1 MWSSTTRRRFLTG
14 TAATG
19 LLATSGQCLA
29 GAAGGPQVRIRREIH
44 GLAATG
50 PEITALK
57 RGIAAMQA
65 RPASDPTSWLFQ
77 ANIHG
82 TDDSLPPGSG
92 PWNDTWS
99 TCQHGSF
106 FFLSWHRM
114 YLYYFERILRA
125 ASNDPSFTLPYW
137 DYDSPAR
144 RALPE
149 VFRQPANTTNPLF
162 VAARSRSIN
171 VGQPLPTSATGASQ
185 ALATLN
191 FASATGSGAS
201 FGGQTL
207 SAPSHFDGPPGRL
220 ESQPHNVIHVSLG
233 GNGGWMADPNLAARD
248 PIFWLHHAN
257 IDRLWS
263 KWLAQGGGRAN
274 PTSGPWVSAI
284 FSFVDETGATVRL
297 TGADVVDSARQLL
310 YRYDD
315 EPVAVAVAVA
325 AAGATESGQMVS
337 PAPSRVLAATPAT
350 ESATRLGPRDATI
363 VLAPRVEGGPESA
376 VAPGRPAV
384 LSFDDIAYRRPVGFY
399 YEVYI
404 NRPANAPA
412 DPEGPYYAGNL
423 AFFALGHKGPEG
435 VSGARLT
442 LDAGPVLAEQI
453 RLGLWRGGE
462 VKVDLH
468 PVGVEAAEAES
479 AAPLATIGQI
489 RLLGN

>member
-1 MWSSTTRRRFLTG
+1 MWISTTRRRFLEG
-14 TAATG
+14 AAAMAFST
-19 LLATSGQCLA
+19 TSGKCLA
-29 GAAGGPQVRIRREIH
+29 GGGGNTPVRIRREIY
-44 GLAATG
+44 GLAADG
-50 PEITALK
+50 PEIGALK
-57 RGIAAMQA
+57 RGIAAMRA
-65 RPASDPTSWLFQ
+65 RPAEDPTSWLFQ

-82 TDDSLPPGSG
+82 TDDSPPPGSG
-92 PWNDTWS
+92 PWDETWS

-114 YLYYFERILRA
+114 YLYFFERILRA
-125 ASNDPSFTLPYW
+125 ASNDPNLTLPYW
-137 DYDSPAR
+137 DYDSSAR

-149 VFRQPANTTNPLF
+149 AFRQPANATNPLF
-162 VAARSRSIN
+162 VAARRGSIN
-171 VGQPLPTSATGASQ
+171 AGQPLPASATGAAQ

-207 SAPSHFDGPPGRL
+207 PTPSHFNGPPGRL

-233 GNGGWMADPNLAARD
+233 GNGWMADPNLAARD

-257 IDRLWS
+257 IDRLWNR
-263 KWLAQGGGRAN
+263 WLAQGGGRGN
-274 PTSGPWVSAI
+274 PTSGPWTIAT
-284 FSFVDETGATVRL
+284 FSFVDETGAIVRM
-297 TGADVVDSARQLL
+297 TGTDVIDSARQLF

-315 EPVAVAVAVA
+315 EPVAVA
-325 AAGATESGQMVS
+325 AAGATESEAMIP
-337 PAPSRVLAATPAT
+337 PAPSRVLAATAAT
-350 ESATRLGPRDATI
+350 EAGTRLGPRDTTL
-363 VLAPRVEGGPESA
+363 VLTPRVEGGLESA

-399 YEVYI
+399 YEVYL
-404 NRPANAPA
+404 NRPTNEPS
-412 DPEGPYYAGNL
+412 DPDGPYYAGNL

-442 LDAGPVLAEQI
+442 LDAGAVLANQM

-462 VKVDLH
+462 VKIDLH
-468 PVGVEAAEAES
+468 PVGVEATEAES
-479 AAPLATIGQI
+479 AAPLVSVGQV

>member
-1 MWSSTTRRRFLTG
+1 MWISTTRRRFLEG
-14 TAATG
+14 AAATG
-19 LLATSGQCLA
+19 LLTTSARCLA
-29 GAAGGPQVRIRREIH
+29 GGASSTPVRVRREIYGLAAGGPEIAS
-44 GLAATG
+44 LR
-50 PEITALK
+50 

-65 RPASDPTSWLFQ
+65 RPAGDPTSWLFQ

-82 TDDSLPPGSG
+82 TYDSLPPGSG
-92 PWNDTWS
+92 PASASWN

-114 YLYYFERILRA
+114 YLYHFERILRA
-125 ASNDPSFTLPYW
+125 ASGEPSLTLPYW
-137 DYDSPAR
+137 DYGASAR

-149 VFRQPANTTNPLF
+149 SFRQPANATNPLF
-162 VAARSRSIN
+162 VAARNASIN
-171 VGQPLPTSATGASQ
+171 AGQPLPASATGSSQ
-185 ALATLN
+185 ALATRN
-191 FASATGSGAS
+191 FASATGSGES

-207 SAPSHFDGPPGRL
+207 AAPSHFTGPPGRL
-220 ESQPHNVIHVSLG
+220 ELQPHNVIHVAVG
-233 GNGGWMADPNLAARD
+233 GNGGWMADPNFAARD

-257 IDRLWS
+257 IDRLWNR
-263 KWLAQGGGRAN
+263 WLAQGGGRRN
-274 PTSGPWVSAI
+274 PTTGPWTTAI
-284 FSFVDETGATVRL
+284 FSFVDASGAIIRM

-315 EPVAVAVAVA
+315 EPVAIA
-325 AAGATESGQMVS
+325 AAGGTESEAMIP
-337 PAPSRVLAATPAT
+337 PAPSRVLAATATT
-350 ESATRLGPRDATI
+350 ESATRLGARDTTL
-363 VLAPRVEGGPESA
+363 VLAPHVEGGPESA

-399 YEVYI
+399 YEVYL

-423 AFFALGHKGPEG
+423 AFFALGHTGPEG
-435 VSGARLT
+435 VTGARLT
-442 LDAGPVLAEQI
+442 LDAGEVLANQM

-468 PVGVEAAEAES
+468 PIGGEATEAEG
-479 AAPLATIGQI
+479 AAPLVTVGQV